1 MKKLYLV
8 RHAKSS
14 WEDDSLSDSQRPLN
28 KRGQK
33 NVLEMGRRLA
43 ASGLKPDLIIAS
55 PAVRALTTAR
65 QLASAIGYDQAAIVQ
80 NRQLYFEGKSA
91 MLKLIQQTAP
101 GVKSLMLVGHNPDM
115 TSLLNSLCGF
125 QVVNMPTCAIAS
137 IQFKQDWAE
146 VSYERGFLFDYDFPK
161 NTRHL

>member
-1 MKKLYLV
+1 MNKLYLV

-161 NTRHL
+161 NTRHH